1 MAMQMGFLEK
11 EQTKQKSSG
20 LQELKAQRYS
30 IEDKSR
36 SVTFHPPSSQL
47 HWMSIFAPLP
57 TIRRLLDEQNRELA
71 KLFLTRS
78 HATNCCQPLLGNL

>member
-1 MAMQMGFLEK
+1 MAMQMGYLEK

-36 SVTFHPPSSQL
+36 SVPHLHKCFKSGSVLCLPPGSGF
-47 HWMSIFAPLP
+47 IFCMQVGVYRS
-57 TIRRLLDEQNRELA
+57 TGQNPVYQ
-71 KLFLTRS
+71 KK
-78 HATNCCQPLLGNL
+78 NY

>member
-36 SVTFHPPSSQL
+36 SVTFHPALSYIGCL
-47 HWMSIFAPLP
+47 CVAPLP
-57 TIRRLLDEQNRELA
+57 TVYGKEGARVPSLKSETTA
-71 KLFLTRS
+71 STR
-78 HATNCCQPLLGNL
+78 

>member
-36 SVTFHPPSSQL
+36 SVNLPLGFRIRIRIQEGKYDPQKEKKLKKFHVL
-47 HWMSIFAPLP
+47 KCWMFSF
-57 TIRRLLDEQNRELA
+57 E
-71 KLFLTRS
+71 S
-78 HATNCCQPLLGNL
+78 

>member
-36 SVTFHPPSSQL
+36 CV
-47 HWMSIFAPLP
+47 
-57 TIRRLLDEQNRELA
+57 
-71 KLFLTRS
+71 
-78 HATNCCQPLLGNL
+78 NLRVSDPDPYSESGSG